1 MYKRFFYVSNKI
13 GALWFIFSSK
23 SDDYPAQ
30 KAIATKIAD
39 EYKGKIVTVIL
50 DDDNEEHQR
59 FIGMLGAEGADIPA
73 MRFAYGWSSKFM
85 HPSITGIT
93 EENVKQFLEDQFAK
107 KTTQI
112 TWSKSEEISDDWD
125 KEPVKVLVGM
135 NLDSV
140 VKSNKNV
147 FVEFYA
153 PWCGHCKALTPI
165 WDELAEKLK
174 DRDDIMIAKL
184 EATSNAVDNVGIR
197 SYPTIYLFQGAVR
210 NQVKFEGQRTL
221 DGFLQFL
228 DERGI
233 KVADKKEDKDEL

>member
-1 MYKRFFYVSNKI
+1 
-13 GALWFIFSSK
+13 
-23 SDDYPAQ
+23 
-30 KAIATKIAD
+30 
-39 EYKGKIVTVIL
+39 
-50 DDDNEEHQR
+50 
-59 FIGMLGAEGADIPA
+59 
-73 MRFAYGWSSKFM
+73 
-85 HPSITGIT
+85 
-93 EENVKQFLEDQFAK
+93 
-107 KTTQI
+107 
-112 TWSKSEEISDDWD
+112 
-125 KEPVKVLVGM
+125 M